1 MSNKQERVNRYAQAL
16 WQAQLELWEKAFG
29 EASKAVAEKKVA
41 AVLAD
46 SAASAADKG
55 AALEKAL
62 PKDFPGD
69 ILNLLKV
76 MVDAGDLNMLDD
88 VAGQVAHALHG
99 AQATAIKAEITS
111 AVELSSDDKD
121 KIRKRL
127 IAENGEG
134 LTFTFTVDPS
144 LMGGLR
150 VRVGDRLVD
159 NSVATRLATLRESI
173 AAVVR

>member
-16 WQAQLELWEKAFG
+16 WQAQLDRWEKAFG

-76 MVDAGDLNMLDD
+76 MVDAGDLNVLDD
-88 VAGQVAHALHG
+88 VAGRVAYALQG
-99 AQATAIKAEITS
+99 SQSAVKAEITS
-111 AVELSSDDKD
+111 AVELSADDKD

-134 LTFTFTVDPS
+134 LTFTFSVDPA

>member
-1 MSNKQERVNRYAQAL
+1 MER
-16 WQAQLELWEKAFG
+16 WGKAFG
-29 EASKAVAEKKVA
+29 EASKAVADKKVA
-41 AVLAD
+41 ALLTD
-46 SAASAADKG
+46 STVSAADKS

-76 MVDAGDLNMLDD
+76 MVDAGDLNLLDD
-88 VAGQVAHALHG
+88 VAGRV
-99 AQATAIKAEITS
+99 AQALQGPQSAALKAEITS
-111 AVELSSDDKD
+111 AVELSADDKD

-127 IAENGEG
+127 IAENGDG

-159 NSVATRLATLRESI
+159 NSVATRLAALRESI

>member
-16 WQAQLELWEKAFG
+16 WQAQLDRWEKAFG

-76 MVDAGDLNMLDD
+76 MVDAGDLNVLDD
-88 VAGQVAHALHG
+88 VAGRVAYALQG
-99 AQATAIKAEITS
+99 SQSAVKAEITS
-111 AVELSSDDKD
+111 AVELSADDKD

-134 LTFTFTVDPS
+134 LTFTFTVDPA

>member
-1 MSNKQERVNRYAQAL
+1 MSNQQERVNRYAQAL
-16 WQAQLELWEKAFG
+16 WQAQLEIWEKAFG
-29 EASKAVAEKKVA
+29 EASKAVAQKKVA
-41 AVLAD
+41 AVLTD
-46 SAASAADKG
+46 SAISAADKG

-76 MVDAGDLNMLDD
+76 MVDAGDLNLLDA
-88 VAGQVAHALHG
+88 VAGRVANALQS
-99 AQATAIKAEITS
+99 APANALKAEVTS
-111 AVELSSDDKD
+111 AVELSADEKD

-134 LTFTFTVDPS
+134 LTFTFAVDPA